1 MLGNLTEARLGVQ
14 ECSTLQLR
22 TALGY
27 VTCGMLSFQS
37 LPNVLIGKVLGKVTS
52 STRAKRGLT
61 EQIRKLNMLREA
73 TSAISDPTGQA
84 RLFGELVP
92 SRLQLQELPP
102 DTLRTLRG

>member
-14 ECSTLQLR
+14 ECATLQLR

-61 EQIRKLNMLREA
+61 EQIRKLNMLRES

-92 SRLQLQELPP
+92 STLQLQELPP
-102 DTLRTLRG
+102 DKLRTLRG